1 MINHARTLLLN
12 TRPQNNQLQDAGYE
26 YIPSD
31 FRPVTLSPPLAA
43 IYKILFGAKPDM
55 YFLNLRGRELLTYIH
70 QTELAAYAYK
80 LDPRVTYWPPTNAPF
95 FENAKSTV
103 TALQTAGLPRPLNLS
118 GAFFA
123 SGAAGTTTKR
133 YEITTTG
140 NNAALSVSLQDK
152 DSVAPPSVTVI
163 EDAGNPPVISFP
175 ETKLQFKLDL
185 QAAPIPYAK
194 VVELADV
201 IITERYAPEVD
212 PSAATARWSVVA
224 RANPKPAI
232 TTVLP
237 ILELLGEPLFLDLF
251 GVVPAEPYATFKN
264 LWFDHPLSAYRL
276 AGIVLAFIYRADELR
291 KVSNG

>member
-12 TRPQNNQLQDAGYE
+12 TRPQNNHLQDAGYE

-31 FRPVTLSPPLAA
+31 FRPAELPQTLVA
-43 IYKILFGAKPDM
+43 IHKILFGAKPDP

-70 QTELAAYAYK
+70 QTELADYIYK

-95 FENAKSTV
+95 FENAKPTV
-103 TALQTAGLPRPLNLS
+103 MAVQTAGLPLPLNLN
-118 GAFFA
+118 GTFFA
-123 SGAAGTTTKR
+123 SDAAGTTTKR
-133 YEITTTG
+133 YEITLTETG
-140 NNAALSVSLQDK
+140 EELYVGLRDI
-152 DSVAPPSVTVI
+152 DSVAPPTITTI
-163 EDAGNPPVISFP
+163 EDAGNPPVIAVP
-175 ETKLQFKLDL
+175 ETKLQFKLNP
-185 QAAPIPYAK
+185 QTAVSPYDK
-194 VVELADV
+194 RVELADV
-201 IITERYAPEVD
+201 VITEQYAAEPNLGANV
-212 PSAATARWSVVA
+212 ARWSVVA

-251 GVVPAEPYATFKN
+251 GVAPAEPYATFKN

-276 AGIVLAFIYRADELR
+276 AGLVLAFIYRAEELR